1 MAKSKVT
8 ITLDRAKAEKA
19 AALVGGRSVSEVI
32 DVALERL
39 IHAEQIRHDVAAYGM
54 TPPSVEELAVADL
67 PVQFDLGDEE
77 VDYDALYGQDA

>member
-1 MAKSKVT
+1 
-8 ITLDRAKAEKA
+8 
-19 AALVGGRSVSEVI
+19 
-32 DVALERL
+32 
-39 IHAEQIRHDVAAYGM
+39 M